1 MQGSTSEQYSFLA
14 FKGLD
19 FLEELSLLVF
29 QSMSLVEDQQ
39 LAFLS
44 QALTIAIELLVT
56 GEEEA
61 VVVIYEHSYGLINL
75 LRISQ
80 GN

>member
-1 MQGSTSEQYSFLA
+1 MQGSTSKQYSFLT